1 MQSQHVEILILP
13 ALVCVGSSNAIACP
27 TPSTRLRT
35 LPECAPARR
44 SCIPPEHERRPLCRR
59 DRGIRAPRCMV
70 APRRLPAG
78 RWPPMAS
85 RPLYSAR
92 AAASR
97 RTRSAEQNVHTCMY
111 VTPHTHVDAYVC
123 MLARIGSGKLY
134 AYLTR
139 ACAEVCPACIIDCSH
154 NRASPRESRCGTCEC
169 SSHGHGP
176 FSTRA
181 IAHLWYSYMGKINS
195 TLGVRFI
202 GVGSER

>member
-1 MQSQHVEILILP
+1 MGLPPLRLHTLKSTQHRRPFWWRSRTYGVLLPWSHSRVSHPVLIPWLQCSDDSTVHSMQSQHVETLILP

-35 LPECAPARR
+35 LPECVPARR

-97 RTRSAEQNVHTCMY
+97 RTRSAEQNVHTCMH
-111 VTPHTHVDAYVC
+111 VTPDSC
-123 MLARIGSGKLY
+123 
-134 AYLTR
+134 
-139 ACAEVCPACIIDCSH
+139 ACI
-154 NRASPRESRCGTCEC
+154 
-169 SSHGHGP
+169 
-176 FSTRA
+176 FV
-181 IAHLWYSYMGKINS
+181 Y
-195 TLGVRFI
+195 VRTY
-202 GVGSER
+202 